1 MFDKFCRKV
10 EDYEMHLPSYTLESH
25 AVYVPSSST
34 HPVRVVINAKSICK
48 TTGKS
53 LNSILLQGPDY
64 LPNLIGILLRFR
76 SGTTAVVADISKM
89 FLRIAMTDKDQRW
102 LQVYRPMD
110 SGDIELYCFICL
122 AFGLKSAPFQAQW
135 VIREHAKLFRE
146 TFPLAAAAVERD
158 LYMDDLAKT
167 GNRTEMAKLV
177 KQFCELFELASMQ
190 ARKWTSNDK
199 TLLTHLEDS
208 QLEKE
213 EIVKVLGMFWNT
225 NTDTFQ
231 YGFTVDQSSG
241 APTKRAVA
249 RQLGLMWDCLGLLTP
264 FC

>member
-1 MFDKFCRKV
+1 
-10 EDYEMHLPSYTLESH
+10 
-25 AVYVPSSST
+25 
-34 HPVRVVINAKSICK
+34 
-48 TTGKS
+48 
-53 LNSILLQGPDY
+53 

-76 SGTTAVVADISKM
+76 SGSTAVVADISKM
-89 FLRIAMTDKDQRW
+89 FLRIAMAEQDQRW
-102 LQVYRPMD
+102 LQVFRMMD

-135 VIREHAKLFRE
+135 VIREHAKLHQSA
-146 TFPLAAAAVERD
+146 FPIAAAAVDRH

-167 GNRTEMAKLV
+167 GTKAEMAKLV
-177 KQFCELFELASMQ
+177 TEFCAMFELASMQ
-190 ARKWTSNDK
+190 ARKWASNDK
-199 TLLTHLEDS
+199 TLLADLDES

-225 NTDTFQ
+225 LNDTFQ
-231 YGFTVDQSSG
+231 YGFTVDQTAG
-241 APTKRAVA
+241 TPTKRTVA